1 MKKLLSIFIISLLLF
16 NVYAQGEDSVE
27 LAKEYN
33 ERIKQEDYREL
44 TSLEKD
50 SYTGVLK
57 DKNLLILAVDGL
69 YEKRTEDRMWS
80 EYTAPCLFFRQEVL
94 QKQRKDKDKRE

>member
-50 SYTGVLK
+50 
-57 DKNLLILAVDGL
+57 
-69 YEKRTEDRMWS
+69 
-80 EYTAPCLFFRQEVL
+80 
-94 QKQRKDKDKRE
+94 

>member
-33 ERIKQEDYREL
+33 ERDSIIK
-44 TSLEKD
+44 
-50 SYTGVLK
+50 
-57 DKNLLILAVDGL
+57 
-69 YEKRTEDRMWS
+69 
-80 EYTAPCLFFRQEVL
+80 
-94 QKQRKDKDKRE
+94 RKTK